1 MNPLGGFSLDDARKI
16 HERVLGQSF
25 SQKLLDA
32 QKLRTVQND
41 SYYVELLEDLPA
53 ATDHLT
59 GYSQAECRIVRYM
72 QPLQSDSLDMEL
84 AADSVYTNIIVT
96 NRNVNFSAATGDL
109 LFVIRSG
116 AEWVPAPSGGGGSTV
131 SSNSCCGCIDNGNI
145 IVDSIETSSKMN
157 VSLNDVYLYQS
168 NGYIKL
174 PAGVY
179 ELIYSSGSGT
189 WTLDVGDFLVAFYN
203 DGSSATSATTMDATL
218 TFDNAVGGK
227 SQLQLCITGT
237 VGQSVSVT
245 AGVAGATNG
254 WTTGYYSGYTSVKSY
269 TGTADTTPGT
279 GSGTFLGWTGT
290 YAEFYN
296 EAWEAFYTDGYPY
309 GTSAASDA
317 GTSTDCGQAL
327 YFWNG
332 SSWVLY
338 HNCTGSR
345 FGTGCS
351 STAPVGAPTGTSE
364 FVNYRLVD
372 CTGTPSA
379 GTGIGPGP

>member
-1 MNPLGGFSLDDARKI
+1 MNPLGGFTYDDARKI
-16 HERVLGQSF
+16 YERVLGQSF
-25 SQKLLDA
+25 KQHSTQQPRLQA
-32 QKLRTVQND
+32 ANED
-41 SYYVELLEDLPA
+41 SYYVLLLTDLSA
-53 ATDHLT
+53 ATNPTT
-59 GYSQAECRIVRYM
+59 GYSQATARVLTYDY
-72 QPLQSDSLDMEL
+72 SNGVSLDMYE
-84 AADSVYTNIIVT
+84 AGTSAPYVMTVT
-96 NRNVNFSAATGDL
+96 NRNTNFSAAAGDL
-109 LFVIRSG
+109 LFIIRSG

-131 SSNSCCGCIDNGNI
+131 SPNSCCGCIDNGNI

-218 TFDNAVGGK
+218 TFDNSTAGK

-279 GSGTFLGWTGT
+279 GSGTFFGWTGT
-290 YAEFYN
+290 FAEYYN
-296 EAWEAFYTDGYPY
+296 AAFLDYYTDGRYTGTAWANDT
-309 GTSAASDA
+309 GTSGSP
-317 GTSTDCGQAL
+317 CGYAIYQ
-327 YFWNG
+327 WNG
-332 SSWVLY
+332 SSWTLVKACD
-338 HNCTGSR
+338 NTGGSCT
-345 FGTGCS
+345 S
-351 STAPVGAPTGTSE
+351 SAPTGTAG
-364 FVNYRLVD
+364 VNAYQQVL
-372 CTGTPSA
+372 CTGDPLA
-379 GTGIGPGP
+379 GTGGGPP

>member
-1 MNPLGGFSLDDARKI
+1 MNPLGGYQYDIAKKI
-16 HERVLGQSF
+16 YERVLGQSS
-25 SQKLLDA
+25 SQKSVDVSR
-32 QKLRTVQND
+32 QQTVHND
-41 SYYVELLEDLPA
+41 SYYVLLIEDLAA
-53 ATDHLT
+53 ATNELT
-59 GYSQAECRIVRYM
+59 GYSQASARILRYDATFN
-72 QPLQSDSLDMEL
+72 PSSLDMEE
-84 AADSVYTNIIVT
+84 AGTSPYSIVTVT
-96 NRNVNFSAATGDL
+96 NRNVNFSAAAGDL
-109 LFVIRSG
+109 LFIIRSG

-131 SSNSCCGCIDNGNI
+131 SPNSCCGCIDNGNI

-237 VGQSVSVT
+237 VGQSVSVR
-245 AGVAGATNG
+245 AGIAGATNG
-254 WTTGYYSGYTSVKSY
+254 WTTGYYSGYTSVKNY

-290 YAEFYN
+290 YAEYYD

-309 GTSAASDA
+309 GTSAAQDA
-317 GTSTDCGQAL
+317 GTSTTCGQAL

-332 SSWVLY
+332 SAWTLY

-345 FGTGCS
+345 FGSGCS
-351 STAPVGAPTGTSE
+351 SSAPVGAPTGTSE
-364 FVNYRLVD
+364 YVNYRLVA

-379 GTGIGPGP
+379 GTGVGPGP

>member
-1 MNPLGGFSLDDARKI
+1 MSNPLGGFSLEDARLI
-16 HERVLGQSF
+16 HERVLGGKF
-25 SQKLLDA
+25 A
-32 QKLRTVQND
+32 QKPADIARLQTTQND
-41 SYYVELLEDLPA
+41 NYYVLLTEDLPA
-53 ATDHLT
+53 ATDTLT
-59 GYSQAECRIVRYM
+59 GYSQAEARVIKYT
-72 QPLQSDSLDMEL
+72 PSDSLDMEESTTSL
-84 AADSVYTNIIVT
+84 GIITVT

-116 AEWVPAPSGGGGSTV
+116 AEWVPAPSGGGSTV
-131 SSNSCCGCIDNGNI
+131 SPNSCCGCIDNGNI
-145 IVDSIETSSKMN
+145 IVDGIETSSKMN

-218 TFDNAVGGK
+218 TFDNATAGK

-290 YAEFYN
+290 YAEYYN

-309 GTSAASDA
+309 GTSAAQDA
-317 GTSTDCGQAL
+317 GTSTTCGQAL

-332 SSWVLY
+332 SAWTLY

-345 FGTGCS
+345 FGSGCS
-351 STAPVGAPTGTSE
+351 SSAPVGAPTGTSE
-364 FVNYRLVD
+364 YVNYRLVA

-379 GTGIGPGP
+379 GTGVGPGP